1 MSSVASSMYSQMRS
15 YFTLRESIDEK
26 FIPLSIRNLQTAASF
41 VFFALLAL
49 NITQFIIQQELFK
62 KVNDN
67 I

>member
-1 MSSVASSMYSQMRS
+1 MRS